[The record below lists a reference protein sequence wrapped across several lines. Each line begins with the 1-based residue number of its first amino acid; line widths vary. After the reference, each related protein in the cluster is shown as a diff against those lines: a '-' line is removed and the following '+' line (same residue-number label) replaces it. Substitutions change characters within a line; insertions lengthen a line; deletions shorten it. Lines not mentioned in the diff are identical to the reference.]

1 VADLPDR
8 AVQPEACERCNVFM
22 SDPPEP
28 CPATGNRQPC
38 RAASQERPQP
48 DPADH
53 PGNFDGYRGNRLVV
67 DPLPSGAQERP
78 SIDVA
83 LLREAMN
90 NVGLGVPYIDADPI
104 GDEHAQAV
112 IAEYLRLSSPEPVE
126 PGE

>member
-1 VADLPDR
+1 
-8 AVQPEACERCNVFM
+8 
-22 SDPPEP
+22 
-28 CPATGNRQPC
+28 
-38 RAASQERPQP
+38 
-48 DPADH
+48 
-53 PGNFDGYRGNRLVV
+53 VV